1 MLLFNHLKQI
11 DIQDIAV
18 FLTLMRLQS
27 AKRTAEELNVSQS
40 TVSYCLKKL
49 RFCFD
54 DILFTPNDNGMLPT
68 VRAQSILPYM
78 QLALDSI
85 NQCAEIDKSLSNQ
98 AKVWRISAPEYFEL
112 SILPCIL
119 KIIATENSN
128 NSLHVQKLAQDL
140 PLEQLFTGD
149 IDVAFGFGP
158 GYHRLHPNLKWESI
172 VNDDFYCLT
181 TYRQENNNMMDIDYF
196 CKSPHV
202 FPTPWQ
208 SDENMI
214 DGWLKRM
221 GKNRRILTSANSY
234 QACINIITQVPATLS
249 IPKKLVPF
257 LNIPDGVDIL
267 SPPLGFPNFT
277 LDMIWAKSR
286 TKSPAVMELRKI
298 ISQLNTRL

>member
-1 MLLFNHLKQI
+1 MLRYNHLKQI
-11 DIQDIAV
+11 DIQDITV
-18 FLTLMRLQS
+18 FLILMKFQS

-40 TVSYCLKKL
+40 TISYCLKKL

-54 DILFTPNDNGMLPT
+54 DILFVPNDNGMLPT
-68 VRAQSILPYM
+68 IKSQSILPYM

-85 NQCAEIDKSLSNQ
+85 NQCTEVNDNIFNPPKI
-98 AKVWRISAPEYFEL
+98 WCISAPEYFEL
-112 SILPCIL
+112 SILPSIL
-119 KIIATENSN
+119 KILNAENSN
-128 NSLHVQKLAQDL
+128 TSLQIQKLGQDL
-140 PLEQLFTGD
+140 PLEQLFIGD
-149 IDVAFGFGP
+149 IDIGFGFGP
-158 GYHRLHPNLKWESI
+158 GYHRLHPNLQWESI
-172 VNDDFYCLT
+172 VSDSFYCLT
-181 TYRQENNNMMDIDYF
+181 TYKQEYKNIMDIDYF
-196 CKSPHV
+196 CNSPHV
-202 FPTPWQ
+202 FPTPWL

-214 DGWLKRM
+214 DGWLKKIGR
-221 GKNRRILTSANSY
+221 KRRILTSANSY